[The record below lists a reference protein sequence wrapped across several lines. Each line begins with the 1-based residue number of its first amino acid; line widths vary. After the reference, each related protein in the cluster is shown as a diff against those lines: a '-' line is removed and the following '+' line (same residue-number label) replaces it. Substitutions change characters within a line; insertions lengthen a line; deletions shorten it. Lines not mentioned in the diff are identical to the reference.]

1 MTALIAVVA
10 AAAVLTFTLSA
21 RPVVAALGGLAAT
34 FAWLVA
40 FSAAVRE
47 HWLMA
52 AGCLVMAGWCAAYA
66 FQSGRQVSADQ
77 RAADEQAE
85 EVVR

>member
-10 AAAVLTFTLSA
+10 VATVLTLTLSA
-21 RPVVAALGGLAAT
+21 RPTVAALGGLAAT

-52 AGCLVMAGWCAAYA
+52 AGCLVFAGTCAAYA
-66 FQSGRQVSADQ
+66 IQSGRSVSADQ
-77 RAADEQAE
+77 RAADEQAK